1 MERRRKPNKINKINK
16 PNKPEK
22 NEKGGRNIW
31 NKIKIILEKKKEK
44 RKKKKEKMAQSTFPL
59 FSILEQKLEEE
70 QIKLET
76 PLTDIQKQFLCDQLK
91 NMDDIGTELVYAV
104 IRFYQLQYDKGN
116 IMELPY
122 LMKKQKTGNVYK
134 LEVNDL
140 PLKLQHLI
148 LIFIMMHSMNS
159 MNSMNS
165 TNNNID
171 NMDNIDNKEEEQVKD
186 E

>member
-1 MERRRKPNKINKINK
+1 
-16 PNKPEK
+16 
-22 NEKGGRNIW
+22 
-31 NKIKIILEKKKEK
+31 
-44 RKKKKEKMAQSTFPL
+44 MAQSTFPL

-70 QIKLET
+70 HIKLET

-159 MNSMNS
+159 TM
-165 TNNNID
+165 NNID
-171 NMDNIDNKEEEQVKD
+171 NIDNIDNKEEKEEKEEKD

>member
-1 MERRRKPNKINKINK
+1 
-16 PNKPEK
+16 
-22 NEKGGRNIW
+22 
-31 NKIKIILEKKKEK
+31 
-44 RKKKKEKMAQSTFPL
+44 
-59 FSILEQKLEEE
+59 LEQKLEEE

-159 MNSMNS
+159 MIS

-171 NMDNIDNKEEEQVKD
+171 NMDNIDIIDNIDNKEEEQVKD